1 MAIRRDVLKSIT
13 AAAAAG
19 TIPASISRALALPAN
34 RRTGSIMDVEHVV
47 ILMQENRSFDHYFGT
62 LRGVRGYGD
71 TRPVMLAGGKST
83 FHQPGAD
90 GTGEILPFHMDSA
103 TTSGQLIKSL
113 DHSWKGDAAEW
124 ARYNVWIK
132 HKTPLTM
139 GHFRREDTP
148 YYHALADAF
157 TIADGYYASMH
168 GPTNPNRMYLFSGTS
183 GLAVG
188 DAGLQAISNADDGNW
203 TADVTKDKPEFAGAG
218 WTTYAERLQAAG
230 VSWKLYQEY
239 DNFGDNSLAF
249 FKSFR
254 GLPADHVLHRRG
266 RGIVPGSTEA
276 NKDDSGAQ
284 HLVDA
289 FARDVAAGTLPQ
301 VSYIVAPTKF
311 SEHPEAP
318 PALGESLTDR
328 LLTALTDHPDVWAKT
343 AVILNYDENDGF
355 FDHMPGPVPALVRE
369 RGLSTVEPHG
379 ESYQGEA
386 VGLGVRVPLIVVSP
400 WSRGGWVNS
409 EVFDHTSVIRFLEQR
424 FGVKEPN
431 ITPWRRMVTG
441 DLTGMFDF
449 ANPDAAVLGKL
460 PGTGD
465 AMTRVI
471 AESKLPAPVVPTV
484 GMLPMQE
491 PGQRPARPLPY
502 RLHVH
507 ETPSANGLAL
517 AFVNDGDAG
526 AVLAAYAA
534 DQAAGPWTY
543 SLGPHTALSDRP
555 HGLPATGPY
564 AVSIHGPNGFLRTFA
579 GDFDDRDRRPLV
591 SIEYASGGDIIVIR
605 MANHGAGAVTL
616 VLRPIA
622 YGDTAGVIALAPGQ
636 ARTLRYPIAASDHW
650 YDFAVD
656 LAGSSWTRRFAGHV
670 ETGKPSRSDPALGA
684 PSKI

>member
-19 TIPASISRALALPAN
+19 TIPASIGRALALPAN
-34 RRTGSIMDVEHVV
+34 QRTGSIMDVEHVV

-103 TTSGQLIKSL
+103 VTSGQLIKSL

-139 GHFRREDTP
+139 GHFRREDIP

-188 DAGLQAISNADDGNW
+188 DTGLQAISNADDGNW
-203 TADVTKDKPEFAGAG
+203 TADVTKDKADFAGAG

-249 FKSFR
+249 FKSYR
-254 GLPADHVLHRRG
+254 GLPADHVLHKRG
-266 RGIVPGSTEA
+266 RGIVAGSTAA
-276 NKDDSGAQ
+276 NADDSGAQ

-289 FARDVAAGTLPQ
+289 FAKDVAAGTLPQ

-355 FDHMPGPVPALVRE
+355 FDHMPGPIPALVPE
-369 RGLSTVEPHG
+369 RGLSTIDPHG

-386 VGLGVRVPLIVVSP
+386 VGLGVRVPLIVISP

-409 EVFDHTSVIRFLEQR
+409 QVFDHTSVIRFLEKR

-441 DLTGMFDF
+441 DLTTMFDF
-449 ANPDAAVLGKL
+449 ARPDAAALGKL
-460 PGTGD
+460 PGTTD

-471 AESKLPAPVVPTV
+471 AESKLPAPVVPTA
-484 GMLPMQE
+484 GALPVQE
-491 PGQRPARPLPY
+491 SGQRPARALPY

-507 ETPSANGLAL
+507 EKPVASGLAL
-517 AFVNDGDAG
+517 TFVNEGDVG
-526 AVLAAYAA
+526 AVFAAYAP
-534 DQAAGPWTY
+534 DQAAGPWTF
-543 SLGPHTALSDRP
+543 SVGAEKSLSDRL
-555 HGLPATGPY
+555 HGLPTTGAY
-564 AVSIHGPNGFLRTFA
+564 AVAVHGPNGFLRSFA
-579 GDFDDRDRRPLV
+579 GNFDEAARPLV
-591 SIEYASGGDIIVIR
+591 LIEYAPGGDTILIR
-605 MANHGAGAVTL
+605 AANHASTAMTL
-616 VLRPIA
+616 ALRPIA
-622 YGDTAGVIALAPGQ
+622 YGGSASTITLAAGATQ
-636 ARTLRYPIAASDHW
+636 TLRYPIAASDHW

-656 LAGSSWTRRFAGHV
+656 IAGSIWTRRFAGHV
-670 ETGKPSRSDPALGA
+670 ETGKPSRSDPDFGGL
-684 PSKI
+684 STT